1 MVKFSVS
8 ALKRAKK
15 VHKMK
20 GGSKR
25 DRELRELGLLS
36 GPTAAPVAAPAPPS
50 MKTTGRK
57 KKRRKVGFVKSLG
70 RRMSRMA
77 KSPQGRKFRRAL
89 KKEAK
94 DMALLFVR
102 EAVKGDVSSAG
113 EKVKQRA
120 IERGDEALKGLGHC
134 KSCPKK
140 GKKLSAA
147 KKLMKL
153 RGSKSMRL

>member
-1 MVKFSVS
+1 MVKYAVA

-25 DRELRELGLLS
+25 DRELGIVSR
-36 GPTAAPVAAPAPPS
+36 PTAAPVVTPAPPP

-57 KKRRKVGFVKSLG
+57 KRRKVGLVKSLG

-77 KSPQGRKFRRAL
+77 KSPQGRKFRKAL

-102 EAVKGDVSSAG
+102 EAIKGDVSSAG

-120 IERGDEALKGLGHC
+120 IERGDEALKGLGAC
-134 KSCPKK
+134 KSCAGMKK
-140 GKKLSAA
+140 MKKMRSVYKA
-147 KKLMKL
+147 K
-153 RGSKSMRL
+153 RR